1 MPLIL
6 GSCLQELSPHI
17 ERVIVHTDGVSSNY
31 LVLRKVDYIDG
42 VSDLYLSK
50 GNIFDGVFTKLAVW
64 KLEDYAKVVVLDLDI
79 IPLKQQWCGVE
90 GKKIIQAHCRMTDI

>member
-1 MPLIL
+1 MALDASDPRLL
-6 GSCLQELSPHI
+6 LAGAPSPHI
-17 ERVIVHTDGVSSNY
+17 ERVIVHTDGVSSNS

-64 KLEDYAKVVVLDLDI
+64 KLEDYA
-79 IPLKQQWCGVE
+79 
-90 GKKIIQAHCRMTDI
+90 